1 MKERDGFGSS
11 TWVRR
16 SGRWAMGAVCILA
29 MGAAVALRPQQAD
42 PASPQQGN
50 GAAPRAEPGA
60 GPQAAGAATLAT
72 PSPPTGGLN
81 PDAPNAEHREQIA
94 ADSAR
99 LVKLA
104 TELKTEVDKSN
115 KDTLS
120 VSVIRKAEEIEK
132 LAHSVKEKTRLGAG
146 PP

>member
-1 MKERDGFGSS
+1 MKQRDGFGSS

-16 SGRWAMGAVCILA
+16 SGRWAMASVCILA
-29 MGAAVALRPQQAD
+29 MGASVGGRPQQAQ
-42 PASPQQGN
+42 PPSRQQGN
-50 GAAPRAEPGA
+50 GAAPTAAPGA
-60 GPQAAGAATLAT
+60 GPQSPGATTLAT
-72 PSPPTGGLN
+72 GSPPNGGLN
-81 PDAPNAEHREQIA
+81 PDAPIAERRDQIA

-104 TELKTEVDKSN
+104 SELKAEVDKSS

-146 PP
+146 PT